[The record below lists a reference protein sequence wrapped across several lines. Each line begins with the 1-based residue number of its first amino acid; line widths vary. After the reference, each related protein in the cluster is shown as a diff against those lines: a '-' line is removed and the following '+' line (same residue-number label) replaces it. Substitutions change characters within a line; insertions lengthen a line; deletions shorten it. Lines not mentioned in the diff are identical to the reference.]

1 MASFPDREQSLPVAI
16 ASIATQVDE
25 LHLFLNN
32 GMVFPDIS
40 LYPNITIHRSSS
52 EDLKDVGKY
61 ASMNGVEG
69 YLVAID
75 DDILYPPDYVSRLLV
90 EVELLDRQA
99 VVGVHGIK
107 YSRTEPHPHKN
118 RIISHFTKA
127 ASGFWVD
134 ALGAGTIGFH
144 SDTITFSREDFPAG
158 GMGDISVASKCLG
171 AGVPL
176 WCLARQSGW
185 LNEIETPV
193 GSRLYNT
200 KLDNPSLADGVF
212 AHFNKNL
219 LPKLTAN
226 ALCLD

>member
-1 MASFPDREQSLPVAI
+1 
-16 ASIATQVDE
+16 
-25 LHLFLNN
+25 
-32 GMVFPDIS
+32 
-40 LYPNITIHRSSS
+40 
-52 EDLKDVGKY
+52 
-61 ASMNGVEG
+61 VEG

-90 EVELLDRQA
+90 EVEILDRQA
-99 VVGVHGIK
+99 VVGVHGIQ
-107 YSRTEPHPHKN
+107 YSRTEPHPHRN
-118 RIISHFTKA
+118 RIVSHFTKA
-127 ASGFWVD
+127 GSGFWVD

-200 KLDNPSLADGVF
+200 KLENPLLADGVA